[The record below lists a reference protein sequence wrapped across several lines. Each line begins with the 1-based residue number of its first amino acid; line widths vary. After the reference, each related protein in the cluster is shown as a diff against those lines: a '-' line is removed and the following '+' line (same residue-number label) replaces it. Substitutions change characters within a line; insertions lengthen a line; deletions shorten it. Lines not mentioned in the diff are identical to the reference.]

1 MFSDRRMILGAL
13 VVLIGFLV
21 FTLASPISPF
31 ADSSDDHDIRAYERE
46 HEAHEREHEARERDH
61 EARERVEHALGAD
74 YDYTQVTLRTFDV
87 ESGQTLWLDTDFGQ
101 VTVRG
106 DGGSEVV
113 VTVIEGINDVS
124 ESEAEEYFERFDL
137 DFDQS
142 SDGIS
147 IEGEYDGERNWGRRK
162 RLHVIYEISV
172 PHVFVVEVKTAGGSI
187 TAEHLRGEVDLHT
200 AGGSITS
207 IDIDGPLLVETA
219 GGSIKAENIGGSA
232 ELHTAG
238 GSITARDIRGS
249 VVAET
254 SGGSITVENAE
265 GDVEAETSGGSI
277 KLTGIQGTA
286 NAETSGGSITVELTT
301 APDGPMTLETSGG
314 SITLRLT
321 EDTRID
327 IDAKASGGRV
337 RTDLDIEREGAES
350 KTRLKGELN
359 GGGPLVTLRT
369 SAGSIKILKR

>member
-13 VVLIGFLV
+13 VVLIGLLV
-21 FTLASPISPF
+21 FALASPFSPF
-31 ADSSDDHDIRAYERE
+31 GHSTEDHEFHSVEAYEHAEARE
-46 HEAHEREHEARERDH
+46 HEEAHEREHARE
-61 EARERVEHALGAD
+61 HAYSAD
-74 YDYTQVTLRTFDV
+74 YDHTQVIEKTFKV

-106 DGGSEVV
+106 DGGREVV
-113 VTVIEGINDVS
+113 VTVIKGIDDVS
-124 ESEAEEYFERFDL
+124 ERQAKELFERFDL
-137 DFDQS
+137 DFDHS
-142 SDGIS
+142 SDGVA
-147 IEGEYDGERNWGRRK
+147 IEGDYDGDRNWGRRK
-162 RLHVIYEISV
+162 RLHVAYEISV
-172 PHVFVVEVKTAGGSI
+172 PHAFEVEVKTAGGSI

-207 IDIDGPLLVETA
+207 IDIDGPLSVETA
-219 GGSIKAENIGGSA
+219 GGSIKAENIGGPA

-238 GSITARDIRGS
+238 GSITARDVRGS
-249 VVAET
+249 VEAET

-277 KLTGIQGTA
+277 RLTGIQGTA
-286 NAETSGGSITVELTT
+286 NAETSGGSITAELTR
-301 APDGPMTLETSGG
+301 APDGPMTLKTSAG

-337 RTDLDIEREGAES
+337 RTDLPIEIEGEVS